1 MIQERQHQDKE
12 LKILKQKAKEQE
24 GKIKGR
30 LLRGEH
36 DRDKRSYNHREQ
48 RSQKG
53 EANAH
58 NRFADRIETLND
70 NLVEAIPERSKVN
83 FDFSDNPADNSNY
96 NLMLEVSNVTK
107 SYTKLLFHDLSFT
120 LRKGDRLIIQGP
132 NGSGKTTLLRII
144 MNLIQADEGNIN
156 ITTSNIGY
164 LDQEQEGMP
173 LDISAVD
180 LLKEDPLIHAST
192 EKAIK
197 NLCHFGILAYHDFK
211 SPLKF
216 LSVGCRRKAQLC
228 QIVMRKCPVLLLDEP
243 TNHIDF
249 PSLEAIEETLLSFP
263 GIIIAATHDRYFT
276 EKVAT
281 QVLNLENFKL

>member
-1 MIQERQHQDKE
+1 M
-12 LKILKQKAKEQE
+12 
-24 GKIKGR
+24 
-30 LLRGEH
+30 LRGEFN
-36 DRDKRSYNHREQ
+36 RDKLSYNNREQ
-48 RSQKG
+48 RAQKG
-53 EANAH
+53 QANAY

-70 NLVEAIPERSKVN
+70 NLVETVPERFKMS
-83 FDFSDNPADNSNY
+83 FDFSENPAFNSSY
-96 NLMLEVSNVTK
+96 ALTLDVAHLTK
-107 SYTKLLFHDLSFT
+107 SFTNPLFRDLSFS

-132 NGSGKTTLLRII
+132 NGCGKTTLLRII
-144 MNLIQADEGNIN
+144 MNLIQADEGKVNIS
-156 ITTSNIGY
+156 TSNIGY

-173 LDISAVD
+173 QDKTAVE
-180 LLKEDPLIHAST
+180 LLNEDPLINVS
-192 EKAIK
+192 EENAIQ
-197 NLCHFGILAYHDFK
+197 NLSHFGIYTYHDLK

-228 QIVMRKCPVLLLDEP
+228 QIVMRKCPILLLDEP

-281 QVLNLENFKL
+281 QILNLENCKC